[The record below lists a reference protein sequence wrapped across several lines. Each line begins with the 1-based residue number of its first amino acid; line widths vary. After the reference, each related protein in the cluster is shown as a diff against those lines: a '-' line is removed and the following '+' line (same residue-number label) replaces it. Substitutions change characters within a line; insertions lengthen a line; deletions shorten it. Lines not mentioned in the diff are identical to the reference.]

1 MPFVAFIPQ
10 KLSEWDDNAPSIA
23 HAFRHHRGAVSAIV
37 AVKAAVISG
46 SWDSTVCIAYL
57 PVYRERW
64 NDDRAVQ
71 ILRERAKELGTQISQ
86 ILEEHAPKRPVGRW
100 VGFEV

>member
-1 MPFVAFIPQ
+1 M
-10 KLSEWDDNAPSIA
+10 
-23 HAFRHHRGAVSAIV
+23 
-37 AVKAAVISG
+37 
-46 SWDSTVCIAYL
+46 CIAYL